1 MSKWTEE
8 RELRLVELC
17 SIRQSEID
25 GTGNSND
32 INKRRNSAWDY
43 ITSLLNAETRS
54 NFDKNQVKK
63 KYQNLKS
70 SAKSKIAENVKS
82 RNKTGGGLH
91 ISKALTE
98 AEKQLEGTLGQ
109 TRGFTGEKNYVESR
123 FFSQVSNNNQNQ
135 TSDSIFNQVSK
146 YLYQMSKLLP
156 PLHTHEYQVKAP
168 STHAFFHSFFCFC
181 VCYPKSGMVSRAR
194 LV

>member
-32 INKRRNSAWDY
+32 TNKRRNSAWDA
-43 ITSLLNAETRS
+43 ITSCLNAETRS

-82 RNKTGGGLH
+82 RNKTGGSLH
-91 ISKALTE
+91 TPMALTE
-98 AEKQLEGTLGQ
+98 AEKQLQETLGQ
-109 TRGFTGEKNYVESR
+109 TRGFTGEKYFVESHI
-123 FFSQVSNNNQNQ
+123 FSQAASNNQNQ
-135 TSDSIFNQVSK
+135 TSDSIFSQVCF
-146 YLYQMSKLLP
+146 KLKLIF
-156 PLHTHEYQVKAP
+156 
-168 STHAFFHSFFCFC
+168 S
-181 VCYPKSGMVSRAR
+181 
-194 LV
+194 